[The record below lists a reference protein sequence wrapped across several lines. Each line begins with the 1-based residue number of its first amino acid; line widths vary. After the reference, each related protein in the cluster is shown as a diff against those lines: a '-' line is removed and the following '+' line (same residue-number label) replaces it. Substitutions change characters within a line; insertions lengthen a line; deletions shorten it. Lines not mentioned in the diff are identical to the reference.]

1 MKIEV
6 DSVIRIEQPPQEL
19 ITWCSNQLVM
29 ANPAYAKLLNMGRRP
44 WSIPPSIVFYSWYDG
59 RLVLPRGLLKAIWD
73 IYPDLSLY
81 DHRMNKCQ
89 PVTFRSDIQLR
100 SYQQPAVQAVRA
112 GKQGI
117 IVMPCGAGKTETALQ
132 VIAELGQ
139 PALWITHTNDLLN
152 LPAPGTDLTGHLCE

>member
-59 RLVLPRGLLKAIWD
+59 RLVLPRGLL
-73 IYPDLSLY
+73 
-81 DHRMNKCQ
+81 
-89 PVTFRSDIQLR
+89 
-100 SYQQPAVQAVRA
+100 
-112 GKQGI
+112 
-117 IVMPCGAGKTETALQ
+117 
-132 VIAELGQ
+132 
-139 PALWITHTNDLLN
+139 
-152 LPAPGTDLTGHLCE
+152 